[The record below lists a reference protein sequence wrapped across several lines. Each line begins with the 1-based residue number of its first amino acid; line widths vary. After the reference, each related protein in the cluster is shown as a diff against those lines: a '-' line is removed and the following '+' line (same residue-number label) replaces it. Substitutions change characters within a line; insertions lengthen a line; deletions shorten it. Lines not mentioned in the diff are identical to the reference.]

1 MHPKEYSS
9 RRFSRWRAI
18 GRPSR
23 THQGITSKTID
34 KVTEYGGNILIPPR
48 TLQQDE
54 QMAILREREVYQ
66 LIGQVALQPFD
77 KSSM

>member
-1 MHPKEYSS
+1 MGLTLEPHKV
-9 RRFSRWRAI
+9 RFEL
-18 GRPSR
+18 PEP

-48 TLQQDE
+48 TLQQGE
-54 QMAILREREVYQ
+54 QMAILREREIYQ